1 MIIIRSETFKVINI
15 EICHA
20 EGVRCMDE
28 NVKEMAG
35 SSQPESKPSL
45 EEGMYYER
53 VFGPEKVRVMFDEKT
68 KELAKIVFEDK
79 NGQSLEI
86 VDPRLVSRVLMY
98 YAKYTEFKNVAEL
111 RKLAPDVLQQALNIA
126 IGKRNRDLK
135 AMYDDQ
141 GRLQGI
147 ASTMHA
153 QVSWAKVREVV
164 ESAIREVAGDVSKP
178 ENGELP
184 FKWTYGLPLKNE
196 NVSGWVGV
204 HGGNN
209 IIKGHSAI
217 KVFSRWRTERFDE
230 KGGVRRPA
238 CLNWCGMWQF
248 PEQFFNVSMKRL
260 NNIVKMIGQEEVK
273 NVAML
278 QFHIKPDMEAFKQE
292 LKTGVANMMKTM
304 EKIQPIIDRSIH
316 SPLSETEMEN
326 ILLAYQTKGRS
337 YIPDYIVEQV
347 MAHVEDETVW
357 GFSQAVSWVR
367 THGDFKFVTSTN
379 AMFKPVEERD
389 LTWRLENIAGEVL
402 SLTPTINDI
411 HKKHGEITLEFLVGE
426 EQAKAIREAQK
437 EKLEKQTAKAVIVC
451 SKPHWVNGQQIESI

>member
-1 MIIIRSETFKVINI
+1 MEKKI
-15 EICHA
+15 
-20 EGVRCMDE
+20 
-28 NVKEMAG
+28 G
-35 SSQPESKPSL
+35 SPLL

-53 VFGPEKVRVMFDEKT
+53 VFGPEKVRVMLNEQT
-68 KELAKIVFEDK
+68 KDLAKIVFEDK
-79 NGQSLEI
+79 NGQTLEI
-86 VDPRLVSRVLMY
+86 ADHRLVSRVLMY

-111 RKLAPDVLQQALNIA
+111 RKLAPDVLQQALNTA
-126 IGKRNRDLK
+126 IGKRNKDLK

-147 ASTMHA
+147 ASTMHE

-164 ESAIREVAGDVSKP
+164 ESAIQEVTGQVSKP

-184 FKWTYGLPLKNE
+184 FKWTYGLPVKNE

-204 HGGNN
+204 HAGNN

-248 PEQFFNVSMKRL
+248 PEQFFNVPMKRL
-260 NNIVKMIGQEEVK
+260 DSIAKIVGAEGIKD
-273 NVAML
+273 VAML
-278 QFHIKPDMEAFKQE
+278 QLHLKPDMEAFKTE
-292 LKTGVANMMKTM
+292 LKTGLANMIKTM
-304 EKIQPIIDRSIH
+304 EKIQPVIDKSIH
-316 SPLSETEMEN
+316 SPLSRLEMEN
-326 ILLAYQTKGRS
+326 ILLAYQTKSKS
-337 YIPDYIVEQV
+337 YIPEYVMEQILK
-347 MAHVEDETVW
+347 HVDEETVW

-367 THGDFKFVTSTN
+367 THGDFKFVSSSN

-411 HKKHGEITLEFLVGE
+411 HKKHGEITLEFLVGP
-426 EQAKAIREAQK
+426 EQAEAIRKAQQ
-437 EKLEKQTAKAVIVC
+437 EKQAPKAVVC
-451 SKPHWVNGQQIESI
+451 Q